1 MSNLNKKGLSMELFE
16 IPPSGNCH
24 KIRLFLSLLQLPYKS
39 VPVDVANLQ
48 QKSEAFLKMN
58 PFGQLPVLKDG
69 ETVVWDSQ
77 AILIYLARKYAA
89 PSWLPLDAVGMSR
102 VMEWL
107 STAANEVA
115 RGPSSLRVHYK
126 FGRAIAM
133 EDALQAS
140 ASVLSILEE
149 QLKTGDWLAAEHITI
164 ADIAIYPYIAL
175 APEGKID
182 LSLYPAICQWLCRIQ
197 ALPNYVD
204 MPNMWSS

>member
-1 MSNLNKKGLSMELFE
+1 MELFDFA
-16 IPPSGNCH
+16 PSGNCH
-24 KIRLFLSLLQLPYKS
+24 KICLFLSLLQVPYQP
-39 VPVDVANLQ
+39 VPIDVVNLQ
-48 QKSEAFLKMN
+48 QKSEPFLMMN

-77 AILIYLARKYAA
+77 AILLYLARKYAA

-115 RGPSSLRVHYK
+115 RGPSSLRVYHK

-133 EDALQAS
+133 EDALQAT
-140 ASVLSILEE
+140 ASVLPILEQ
-149 QLKTGDWLAAEHITI
+149 QLKAGDWLAARHITI

-182 LSLYPAICQWLCRIQ
+182 LTPYPAICQWICRIQ
-197 ALPNYVD
+197 ALPNYVG